1 VNHVRRKG
9 QSGTNSQH
17 TLLSSYKEIIVD
29 DIAGRLAA
37 FAAVVEARDRSDR
50 TGDRTRRSRR

>member
-1 VNHVRRKG
+1 MP
-9 QSGTNSQH
+9 
-17 TLLSSYKEIIVD
+17 LSSLKGVVVD